1 LVLRLQSTPRVG
13 GGSALVVRPI
23 RAMKKSSTWYSVAL
37 AVFNVGLALGVLEA
51 TDVWTGAYR
60 QLGLKLPKIT
70 EIALSFYWWPYLF
83 VGFAILLALVSV
95 SSRLPSSLFYH
106 FFIML
111 LVLECFIL
119 LMEQF
124 IFALPVASVMTLR

>member
-1 LVLRLQSTPRVG
+1 VFTVDIIG
-13 GGSALVVRPI
+13 GVAQLWNIRPI

-37 AVFNVGLALGVLEA
+37 AIFNVGLALGVSAA

-60 QLGLKLPKIT
+60 QLGVNLPKLT
-70 EIALSFYWWPYLF
+70 EVALSLYWWPYLF
-83 VGFAILLALVSV
+83 VGFALLLALVSIG
-95 SSRLPSSLFYH
+95 SRWPSSHFYH

-119 LMEQF
+119 FMGQL
-124 IFALPVASVMTLR
+124 IFALPVVSVLTLR